1 MKRAFAP
8 HERRRLM
15 AKTILIV
22 DDDYDFLAANKTM
35 LEANGYRTETAGSAA
50 EGIEKSKTAKP
61 DLIVLDV
68 MMPGMDGWEACEILK
83 STEETTDIPVIM
95 LTAVASN
102 VRTTQY
108 THQSGRQTSAD
119 DYLAKPVEFP
129 QLLDRIKKLL
139 K

>member
-1 MKRAFAP
+1 M
-8 HERRRLM
+8 E
-15 AKTILIV
+15 KTILIV
-22 DDDYDFLAANKTM
+22 DDDYDFIASNKTM
-35 LEANGYRTETAGSAA
+35 LEASGYKTETAGSGA
-50 EGIEKSKTAKP
+50 EGIEKAKTAGA

-83 STEETTDIPVIM
+83 SAEETRNIPVIM

-102 VRTTQY
+102 VRTTAY
-108 THQSGRQTSAD
+108 THQGGRQTSAD
-119 DYLAKPVEFP
+119 DYLAKPVEFA